1 MRAPESEARERGWLI
16 GGSSRKVGTDLAA
29 LWPHLEGL
37 RRLARPDRLPRN
49 FWGRQLSG
57 RRQGGVVSSD
67 TTTRVRAIL
76 GSTPEEFRRLQEGNW
91 IGFGA
96 PWVSGK
102 EAYFSQFTKD
112 EHILR

>member
-16 GGSSRKVGTDLAA
+16 GGSSRKVGRIWRHRGQTWRGCGA
-29 LWPHLEGL
+29 W
-37 RRLARPDRLPRN
+37 R
-49 FWGRQLSG
+49 G
-57 RRQGGVVSSD
+57 RRGSRAISGDGSFLESAQGGVVSSD

-102 EAYFSQFTKD
+102 EAYFSQF
-112 EHILR
+112 